1 MVRGNPR
8 KSDVRYNKA
17 VERKAQVRMTAPRPK
32 PTLLIT
38 MGDVAGIGP
47 EIIAGG
53 WRSLVSFSR
62 PIVVG
67 DIGHLE
73 KAVKLVSV
81 GAKVRPVS
89 DLGEADPAAELI
101 PCLAGTNEDLRRVRT
116 RKVSAQAGKAAY
128 DFLCVATDKLLGG
141 EADAMV
147 TAPLHKEG
155 LHAAGLPYPGHTEI
169 LAERTH
175 SPHYAMMLY
184 ADRLGVV
191 HVTLHMA
198 LRDVFQHVTR
208 TAVLEKIG
216 LAHDIMSKLVGG
228 VPRIGV
234 AALNPHASDGGL
246 FGDEERCI
254 IQPAVLEAQKQGVN
268 VAGPFPS
275 DTLFVRARS
284 GEFDAVVAM
293 YHDQGHI
300 AMKLSSGL
308 RAVNITVG
316 LPIVR
321 TSVAHGTAYDI
332 AGRGIADATSL
343 IEAARVA
350 AQLSNASRPVGTA
363 S

>member
-1 MVRGNPR
+1 
-8 KSDVRYNKA
+8 
-17 VERKAQVRMTAPRPK
+17 
-32 PTLLIT
+32 LLIT

-47 EIIAGG
+47 EIIARG
-53 WRSLVSFSR
+53 WRSLVSFCR
-62 PIVVG
+62 PVVVG
-67 DIGHLE
+67 DIAHLE

-81 GAKVRPVS
+81 GTKVRPLS
-89 DLGEADPAAELI
+89 DLGEAEPAGDLI
-101 PCLAGTNEDLRRVRT
+101 PCLSGTHEDLRGVQTGRVN
-116 RKVSAQAGKAAY
+116 AQAGKAAY
-128 DFLCVATDKLLGG
+128 DFLCVATDKLLSG

-175 SPHYAMMLY
+175 SPHYGMMLY
-184 ADRLGVV
+184 AGRLGVV

-208 TAVLEKIG
+208 ESVLEKIG
-216 LAHDIMSKLVGG
+216 LAHEIMGKLVTS

-234 AALNPHASDGGL
+234 AALNPHAGDGGL
-246 FGDEERCI
+246 FGDEERRI
-254 IQPAVLEAQKQGVN
+254 IQPAVVDAQRQGIDVT
-268 VAGPFPS
+268 GPFPS

-284 GEFDAVVAM
+284 GEFDAIVAM

-300 AMKLSSGL
+300 AMKLTGGL

-350 AQLSNASRPVGTA
+350 VQLSNAPKLAGTA